1 MSLKAFKLLLLS
13 SLGLSLLLTNSQV
26 MAQTGDSVVV
36 PTTGSSSST
45 TSNGTYG
52 NTSTQTGNGTY
63 SNTSTQTNSS
73 TVDSGRRF
81 TCQYYNGQYVVM
93 YQPESQPG
101 QFFPWASPQ
110 TLGGGWD
117 TQKRCDTIAQR
128 LESYRP
134 DGLVE
139 LQTAVE
145 NRQNIVCVTTE
156 AKPFCRIVL
165 TVPPGKDPNT
175 VRNSVFQNLAS
186 ADNGQ
191 QTTAVNTYGSRG
203 NDTSELYNLGRT
215 LLGGSKNPVSTSKSG
230 INLKA
235 FLDPKD
241 GGTGRGMRNGVAI
254 RRQTTKPQANTTNT
268 TRTLLNPSKFRRP

>member
-1 MSLKAFKLLLLS
+1 MSLKAFKLLFLS

-45 TSNGTYG
+45 T
-52 NTSTQTGNGTY
+52 GNGTY
-63 SNTSTQTNSS
+63 SNTSTQTGSS
-73 TVDSGRRF
+73 TVDTGTRF
-81 TCQYYNGQYVVM
+81 SCQYYNGQYTVM

-117 TQKRCDTIAQR
+117 TQKRCDFIAQR

-165 TVPPGKDPNT
+165 TVPPGKDPN
-175 VRNSVFQNLAS
+175 VIRNSVFQNLAS

-191 QTTAVNTYGSRG
+191 QTIAVNTYGSRG
-203 NDTSELYNLGRT
+203 NDTNELYNLGRT
-215 LLGGSKNPVSTSKSG
+215 LLGGSNNRVSTSKSG
-230 INLKA
+230 INLKP

-241 GGTGRGMRNGVAI
+241 GGTARGMRNGVAI
-254 RRQTTKPQANTTNT
+254 RPRTTKPQANTTTNT
-268 TRTLLNPSKFRRP
+268 TRTLLNPSKFRTP